1 MSSAPPFNW
10 AADTDLSKAQEIVR
24 LGELV
29 MEDVR
34 ELATSGDSRAATL
47 AAAMSAVAAGIF
59 VAAVT
64 ILGFA
69 KYDTKA
75 VYALF
80 ASAAIFVLSSGLA
93 ILSAAPADFYVRGF
107 YPKSLAETIGDELQI
122 AKWVAEDIAKKLDA
136 NRKVLNKQGRM
147 LIACYF
153 TAAAGVI
160 LPLLV
165 SLYFTIYR

>member
-1 MSSAPPFNW
+1 MPSAPQFTW
-10 AADTDLSKAQEIVR
+10 AQDTDLRKAQEIVR

-47 AAAMSAVAAGIF
+47 AAAMSAVAAGVF
-59 VAAVT
+59 VAAIT

-69 KYDTKA
+69 QRDINA

-80 ASAAIFVLSSGLA
+80 ASASFFVVSAGLA
-93 ILSAAPADFYVRGF
+93 VLSAAPVDFYLRGF
-107 YPKSLAETIGDELQI
+107 NPKSLAETLGDELQI

-136 NRKVLNKQGRM
+136 NRHILARQGR
-147 LIACYF
+147 LLTACYYV
-153 TAAAGVI
+153 AAAGTIV
-160 LPLLV
+160 PLLV
-165 SLYFTIYR
+165 ALYLTL